1 MKDSKKAEVKRV
13 LMGRTMPREDGTL
26 AALPAGMIMPTP
38 IGIGDGAAETWLFG
52 LKRRVRR
59 YVTKDKRDRV
69 AAVAKKAMQNTGRGV
84 TLNEQPEAV
93 ACLVRY
99 ILTRPAMLV
108 FSFEND
114 IPTLTAWTGRGL
126 TGWISLRRA
135 IRTFE
140 ESLPDTMVPDEQ
152 NISKV
157 EKQKAKEEKQ
167 KAKEEKK
174 KEKASKKQAKANN
187 KRKNKES
194 ADKKDFTETEK
205 EQEEQPTVVEE
216 ATDEETAKEEAAEE
230 GNTIEQ

>member
-1 MKDSKKAEVKRV
+1 
-13 LMGRTMPREDGTL
+13 MPREDGTL
-26 AALPAGMIMPTP
+26 AVLSAGMIMPTP

-84 TLNEQPEAV
+84 ILSEQPEAV